1 VIDQLRQVGTFDS
14 TFFNEVGANATPS
27 LGADGFVPP
36 SLLSLHAFPQTFLH
50 NGAAGSLTKV
60 LKNVEHRS
68 AGSGTDTLANVADR
82 AKLEKFL
89 LSIDAKTKP
98 FALPKAQ

>member
-1 VIDQLRQVGTFDS
+1 VGTFDS

-82 AKLEKFL
+82 EKLEKFL

-98 FALPKAQ
+98 FALPAAQ